1 MLDNGS
7 HKGTM
12 KLWCSLQQTSQ
23 AKKIKLSPS
32 QVSQGLESSE
42 TGGETQSWSHDH
54 SPFPIK
60 CPCRLAVLQS
70 STNPLLHS
78 DTNVRW
84 LLELCLSVGLQTA
97 LQSQWGD
104 FVHSCLFFF
113 LLSALLWV
121 GKFWRS
127 SEGVELPILYNS
139 GSSTVFSSSQIS
151 ANSSSV
157 DVRMHSKQ
165 GWLPLIC
172 EYRNYPKRCGCDYI
186 KRVLTSCKNV
196 LLWSHWH

>member
-1 MLDNGS
+1 M
-7 HKGTM
+7 
-12 KLWCSLQQTSQ
+12 SQ
-23 AKKIKLSPS
+23 A
-32 QVSQGLESSE
+32 LESSE
-42 TGGETQSWSHDH
+42 TGGEMQSWSHDP
-54 SPFPIK
+54 SPYPIK

-78 DTNVRW
+78 DTNVRR
-84 LLELCLSVGLQTA
+84 LLELSLSVGLQTA

-196 LLWSHWH
+196 PLWSHWH